1 VTEKIWQA
9 VDGYYGTLFDPS
21 DPVMTE
27 VLAASDAAGL
37 PAIQVSP
44 LQGRLLMLLAQS
56 VGARR
61 ILEIGILAGYSTIW
75 LARALPPAGHLVS
88 LEYVPRHAEVARTNI
103 ARAGFA
109 AQVEVRLGK
118 AADNLATMIAAGE
131 EPFDLVFIDADK
143 QSYPAYLEAVLKLVR
158 PGSLIVADNM
168 VRGGAVADAKSSDPM
183 VQGVRRFN
191 EIVAHESCLCAT
203 AIQTVGDKGYDGFV
217 LARVLA

>member
-1 VTEKIWQA
+1 
-9 VDGYYGTLFDPS
+9 
-21 DPVMTE
+21 
-27 VLAASDAAGL
+27 
-37 PAIQVSP
+37 
-44 LQGRLLMLLAQS
+44 
-56 VGARR
+56 
-61 ILEIGILAGYSTIW
+61 
-75 LARALPPAGHLVS
+75 
-88 LEYVPRHAEVARTNI
+88 
-103 ARAGFA
+103 
-109 AQVEVRLGK
+109 LGK

>member
-1 VTEKIWQA
+1 MTEKIWQA

-61 ILEIGILAGYSTIW
+61 ILEIGTLAGYSTIW

>member
-61 ILEIGILAGYSTIW
+61 ILEIGTLAGYSTIW